1 LLFVNDIE
9 IYNLKIKNIRCNKGI
24 PNKLTAEVEKKVQ
37 SLLNGA
43 IDSIDLSKCTTSE
56 GLRLI
61 EIGLRY
67 TLPTMKQ
74 VEKTPETE
82 YQSINFKDLIKF
94 VD

>member
-1 LLFVNDIE
+1 MA
-9 IYNLKIKNIRCNKGI
+9 KRQKTGGRKAGT
-24 PNKLTAEVEKKVQ
+24 PNKLTAEVKEKIKH
-37 SLLNGA
+37 LLDGA
-43 IDSIDLSKCTTSE
+43 IDSIDLNECTTAE
-56 GLRLI
+56 RIRLI

-74 VEKTPETE
+74 VEKYPEAE

>member
-1 LLFVNDIE
+1 MA
-9 IYNLKIKNIRCNKGI
+9 KGQKTGGRKAGT
-24 PNKLTAEVEKKVQ
+24 PNKLTAEIKEKIKH
-37 SLLNGA
+37 LLDGA
-43 IDSIDLSKCTTSE
+43 IDSIDLNDCTTAE
-56 GLRLI
+56 RLRLI

>member
-1 LLFVNDIE
+1 MNTTGKKFGGR
-9 IYNLKIKNIRCNKGI
+9 KAGT
-24 PNKLTAEVEKKVQ
+24 PNKLTAEVKEKIKH
-37 SLLNGA
+37 LLDGA
-43 IDSIDLSKCTTSE
+43 IDSIDLSECTTAE
-56 GLRLI
+56 RIRLI

-74 VEKTPETE
+74 VEKYPETD

>member
-1 LLFVNDIE
+1 MNNTGKK
-9 IYNLKIKNIRCNKGI
+9 YGGRTKGT
-24 PNKLTAEVEKKVQ
+24 PNKLTAEVKQKIKH
-37 SLLNGA
+37 LLDGA
-43 IDSIDLSKCTTSE
+43 IDSIDLSECTTAE
-56 GLRLI
+56 RIRLI

-74 VEKTPETE
+74 VEKYPETE